1 MIKSCLKDLACT
13 KLIQSQCKN
22 ETGEKKKYVQD
33 KTQAQSVKFFHN
45 LHVTLSSIFPFPPYC
60 GTCTALPPNVGVEET
75 KNPLGVFSSIFFS
88 AALSP
93 SVLLPALQLHRDLMQ
108 LKKPNCWSC
117 TPYLSM
123 AGCWALELPIWATR
137 TSAEIGLI
145 TLLLLGLVLNR
156 LFQPARDSTIMR
168 DWNSISLFSLKDV
181 LQRL

>member
-22 ETGEKKKYVQD
+22 ETGGKKICARQNTSTKC
-33 KTQAQSVKFFHN
+33 KFFHK

-75 KNPLGVFSSIFFS
+75 KNPLGVFPSIFFS

-93 SVLLPALQLHRDLMQ
+93 SVLLLALQLHRDLMQ

-123 AGCWALELPIWATR
+123 AACRALELLIWATR

-145 TLLLLGLVLNR
+145 ILLLLGLVLNR
-156 LFQPARDSTIMR
+156 LFQPARDSTIMG
-168 DWNSISLFSLKDV
+168 DWNTISLFSLKDV